1 MSCDTS
7 VSPLDYRSIT
17 LQLVLVFILLLPSP
31 PSNPLTQRI
40 HFVRQY
46 VAPPNDATL
55 SSDEATKITCQIYN
69 AYNCVLSVLSLSLYR
84 SPSPICLLA
93 SLLLSFSLCLT
104 FLLFFI
110 YALVMAIA
118 DAMATK
124 NAKSL
129 LSLLKP

>member
-1 MSCDTS
+1 MTHLSRRLII
-7 VSPLDYRSIT
+7 VPSPCSS
-17 LQLVLVFILLLPSP
+17 FWSSFSFSPPP

-40 HFVRQY
+40 NFVRQY

-93 SLLLSFSLCLT
+93 SLLLSFSFSLCLT

-110 YALVMAIA
+110 YALFMAIA